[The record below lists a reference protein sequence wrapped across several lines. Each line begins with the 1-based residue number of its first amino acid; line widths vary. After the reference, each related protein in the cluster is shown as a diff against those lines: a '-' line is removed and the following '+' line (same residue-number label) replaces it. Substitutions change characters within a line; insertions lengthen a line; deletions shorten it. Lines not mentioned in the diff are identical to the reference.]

1 MLCTPQGPRH
11 SPQGDQADQLQLTV
25 GTNAVRA
32 APAPCQQVG
41 TRAGRT
47 RAGRVVAAAPGL
59 PIQAGAEAAIE
70 LHALP
75 WPVVQPVHL
84 AATLPWAHAA
94 ALAIQHQPLC
104 APAPCRHHRDPR
116 AWWAVG
122 TQGWNTQ
129 QG

>member
-32 APAPCQQVG
+32 APAPCQRVG

-47 RAGRVVAAAPGL
+47 GAGRVVAAAPGL
-59 PIQAGAEAAIE
+59 PVQAGAEAAVE
-70 LHALP
+70 LHELP
-75 WPVVQPVHL
+75 WPIAQPIHL

-94 ALAIQHQPLC
+94 TLTIQHQPLRT
-104 APAPCRHHRDPR
+104 PAPCEHHRDPR
-116 AWWAVG
+116 PGGLWAHR
-122 TQGWNTQ
+122 GWDA
-129 QG
+129 